1 MSMQLSPGQLQSGMT
16 LVETVVAIGI
26 YTILILAITGSV
38 TSLYQTNSYAL
49 SQANEVDNARRGMTQ
64 WNRDVKEMTTAEDGT
79 FPLVRIEP
87 HVLGYYS
94 DTDQDDQVEYV
105 EYILASTTLTK
116 YSYNA
121 VGTPVTYDL
130 SSPDEV
136 QTLSLFVQNL
146 NQGTSTFSYF
156 DETGAMLSSTSP
168 VINVK
173 YIKAQIIVNI
183 DPFRSPGEFML
194 RSSIAP
200 RNLKDNL

>member
-1 MSMQLSPGQLQSGMT
+1 MQLSPGQLQSGMT

-64 WNRDVKEMTTAEDGT
+64 WNRDVKEMTQGEDGT
-79 FPLVRIEP
+79 YPVAVIEE
-87 HVLGYYS
+87 HKLGYFS
-94 DTDQDDQVEYV
+94 DTDQDADVEYV
-105 EYILASTTLTK
+105 EYILASSTLTK
-116 YSYNA
+116 YTYNA
-121 VGTPVTYDL
+121 TGIPAVYDFT
-130 SSPDEV
+130 SPDEA
-136 QTLSLFVQNL
+136 QTLSLFVQNIY
-146 NQGTSTFSYF
+146 QGTSTFLYF
-156 DETGAMLSSTSP
+156 DETGAALSSTSP
-168 VINVK
+168 LVRVK